1 MLGLPLLV
9 TLQLQ
14 LHAKQLNLQPLGLL
28 DLLVDT
34 TLMFLSA
41 TLLLVGMMLQLL
53 STLLLGGR
61 RDFDG
66 PLTSSP
72 QSDIFDAW
80 SSEQSSKFRFRD

>member
-1 MLGLPLLV
+1 LGLPLLV

-53 STLLLGGR
+53 STLLFMIALQQQLLHKRSQRCAVFWNLQQVGIYLHR
-61 RDFDG
+61 
-66 PLTSSP
+66 
-72 QSDIFDAW
+72 
-80 SSEQSSKFRFRD
+80 SKR